1 MDDETTFQ
9 SIFGQTP
16 GQVGLGAAGTFA
28 GGALNYFFNS
38 KLQDKQFAEQEKL
51 QKSAAKLNAQA
62 VRDQAQLQA
71 QGMANAGLNP
81 ASVNG
86 AGAPSVQAGAA
97 AGANTQLAS
106 IFQGVAE
113 IVAASKAPSEVTRN
127 ISEAGKADAEAGK
140 ATQEAAESATRTVT
154 LIPAQVDKLKAD
166 AAKVAEDARTAKN
179 FNDAWEGEDK
189 MLRQQT
195 KTVFASVR
203 EQMQN
208 SKRWDKLPQDV
219 RIALDNLAEG
229 NVSVGKGEYEA
240 IMKELKLRG
249 EFSDADLKLMDNA
262 LKYYV
267 SYNQLHDKD
276 VRKSL
281 VQLPKNQQDELL
293 ANIKHLQA
301 LRAEIYSGK
310 IPLEKAQAALAG
322 MQTKLVEVERKIKE
336 LNDPLYLA
344 DEGREREL
352 SNYTTREALQN
363 VYDFLKEG
371 IKFLELLGVSELNAR
386 RTGQESAKEIKKP
399 KSKEP
404 PVDKKDVLY
413 KRKVFDKSQDLAPDD
428 NPIFKDK
435 RW

>member
-1 MDDETTFQ
+1 MAEESSFQ

-16 GQVGLGAAGTFA
+16 GQLGVGAAGTFA

-38 KLQDKQFAEQEKL
+38 QLQERQFKEQEKL
-51 QKSAAKLNAQA
+51 QKRAVEMNEQSVARQA
-62 VRDQAQLQA
+62 PNQVL
-71 QGMANAGLNP
+71 GMQNAGLNP

-97 AGANTQLAS
+97 AGSTSQLAN
-106 IFQGVAE
+106 IFSGVAE
-113 IVAASKAPSEVTRN
+113 IVAAAKAPSEVTKN
-127 ISEAGKADAEAGK
+127 ISEAGKADAEADK
-140 ATQEAAESATRTVT
+140 ANQESVESATRTVT
-154 LIPAQVDKLKAD
+154 LIPAQVEKLKAD
-166 AAKVAEDARTAKN
+166 AVKVAEDARTSRN

-195 KTVFASVR
+195 KTVFSSVR

-208 SKRWDKLPQDV
+208 SKRWNKLPQDV

-229 NVSVGKGEYEA
+229 NISVGKGEYEA

-267 SYNQLHDKD
+267 SYKQLHDKD
-276 VRKSL
+276 VRKAL
-281 VQLPKNQQDELL
+281 VDLPKNQQEELM

-301 LRAEIYSGK
+301 LRAEIYQGK
-310 IPLEKAQAALAG
+310 IPLDKAQAALAG

-352 SNYTTREALQN
+352 SNYTTRESLQN
-363 VYDFLKEG
+363 LYDFLKEG

-386 RTGQESAKEIKKP
+386 RTGKETADEIKKP
-399 KSKEP
+399 KKLDSP
-404 PVDKKDVLY
+404 PS
-413 KRKVFDKSQDLAPDD
+413 KRKVFEKTSDLAPDD
-428 NPIFKDK
+428 NPIFKSK
-435 RW
+435 KW